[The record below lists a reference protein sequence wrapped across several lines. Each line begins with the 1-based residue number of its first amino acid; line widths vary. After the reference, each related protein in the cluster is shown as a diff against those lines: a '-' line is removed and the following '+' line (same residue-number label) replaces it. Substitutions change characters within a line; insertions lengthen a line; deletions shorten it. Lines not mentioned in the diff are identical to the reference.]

1 MFITFEG
8 GEGGGKTT
16 QIRRAADFLSA
27 AGKSVVVT
35 REPGGTGIGAKMR
48 AILMDP
54 ENTGLAPSAEL
65 FLYLA
70 DRAQH
75 LHEVIAPALAEG
87 KWVLCDRY
95 FDATVVY
102 QGYARG
108 FDPAELAELH
118 RFIRGFIRPD
128 LTLVLDLDPAVGL
141 ARTWAAVER
150 GDRDGAETR
159 FEREKLRFHEAVR
172 AGYLDLAK
180 KEPERFRVIDASGD
194 AENVGRQVTAVLSAF
209 FAK

>member
-16 QIRRAADFLSA
+16 QIRRAADFLMA
-27 AGKSVVVT
+27 RGVGVVVT
-35 REPGGTGIGAKMR
+35 REPGGTATGAKMR

-75 LHEVIAPALAEG
+75 LHEVITPAILNG
-87 KWVLCDRY
+87 KCVLCDRY
-95 FDATVVY
+95 FDATIVY

-108 FDPAELAELH
+108 FDPADLDALH
-118 RFIRGFIRPD
+118 RFIGGFVRPD
-128 LTLVLDLDPAVGL
+128 
-141 ARTWAAVER
+141 
-150 GDRDGAETR
+150 
-159 FEREKLRFHEAVR
+159 
-172 AGYLDLAK
+172 
-180 KEPERFRVIDASGD
+180 
-194 AENVGRQVTAVLSAF
+194 
-209 FAK
+209 